1 MRFTEFKLTETAEA
15 MQVINRMSQQ
25 VVNYFNQNPELV
37 RDGSKVNLDA
47 IITDKLADPAL
58 EITRKTVQISIEPL
72 SSFSQTENGRWQL
85 RLPGG
90 SMSSYLGN
98 EPVWD
103 QVRKD
108 RALAKNGELPNTID
122 HQTARGNKTQLALP
136 SEILTR
142 SLEKDKAT
150 GNSSRYLQGLT
161 ADYARGIKSTIAH
174 EINHSYNSSQGM
186 DLGKTR
192 TQVEKNL
199 AQQQQL
205 PEWLSLAANA
215 EDQAFLNK
223 NLRLF
228 RDPNSP
234 QVVKNLYMV
243 SKELID
249 SRNNF
254 YDLERTVYLNEKNK
268 IPELEQK
275 IARSVT
281 PADVTSMT
289 NYLEMMREATEN
301 MKQEAIQ
308 ERANIKKLMVKQ
320 QQLKTAVAKI
330 KLDPLKP
337 TNYEGDAYWSSPT
350 EVNSRLQQASL
361 DMAAEIKPGMSN
373 QAINELIQKTF
384 GNNGITQE
392 FVDPDRMHKHFAPG
406 AQPPDRGFKDYMK
419 NSWSKFNP
427 DFKQDAF
434 NSAMRTP
441 EFKRYVT
448 LAYKFIQAEQ
458 ANPIS
463 LSKTSPATLGQK
475 LKAALLGIPQAEIPN
490 TILPNTQNT
499 VISAVRQAH
508 TPGSPQNNN
517 LVAATVEASKKLDTP
532 GALKALEVG
541 GKVLIAGGI
550 VVELYRGF
558 DQITALPP
566 DMPRDQY
573 QLEVEKI
580 VGKLVAEFGLVYVAA
595 MAGAW
600 ASGAAL
606 STILPGLGTVAGA
619 VVGFIAGGAA
629 GYMALDFAGDTV
641 RGIAE
646 HIVTIL
652 YKDRQAAFRK
662 AVPST
667 PNVQKT
673 VSNINTPARPNPTV
687 KPPPVTNK
695 QPTWENLD
703 RIIELSGVKIGTQVP
718 S

>member
-25 VVNYFNQNPELV
+25 VINYFNQNLELV
-37 RDGSKVNLDA
+37 RNGAKVNLDA
-47 IITDKLADPAL
+47 IVTDKLADPAL
-58 EITRKTVQISIEPL
+58 EMTRKTVQISIEPL
-72 SSFSQTENGRWQL
+72 SRFTQLENGRYVME
-85 RLPGG
+85 LPGG
-90 SMSSYLGN
+90 NMSSYLGN
-98 EPVWD
+98 EPAWN

-108 RALAKNGELPNTID
+108 RESVKAGSPQDSVANHIA
-122 HQTARGNKTQLALP
+122 QGNKTQLGLP

-142 SLEKDKAT
+142 SLENNSDAKRTGRSSGNLQRLAT
-150 GNSSRYLQGLT
+150 
-161 ADYARGIKSTIAH
+161 DYARGIKSTIAH
-174 EINHSYNSSQGM
+174 EINHSYNSLQGM
-186 DLGKTR
+186 DLNKTR
-192 TQVEKNL
+192 EQVYKNL
-199 AQQQQL
+199 VVQQKL
-205 PEWLSLAANA
+205 PDWLSLAANA
-215 EDQAFLNK
+215 DDQAFLDK

-234 QVVKNLYMV
+234 DVVKNLYV
-243 SKELID
+243 TSRELID
-249 SRNNF
+249 ARNNF
-254 YDLERTVYLNEKNK
+254 YASEHTLNRIEKTQ

-275 IARSVT
+275 IASSAT
-281 PADVTSMT
+281 PA
-289 NYLEMMREATEN
+289 EAASLTKRIEFLRGVAEG
-301 MKQEAIQ
+301 MKQDLKK
-308 ERANIKKLMVKQ
+308 ERANIKQLIGKQ
-320 QQLKTAVAKI
+320 QQLKTAVNKI

-337 TNYEGDAYWSSPT
+337 TNYDSDAYWSSPT

-373 QAINELIQKTF
+373 QAITELIQKTF
-384 GNNGITQE
+384 GDNGITQE
-392 FVDPDRMHKHFAPG
+392 FVDPERMHKHFQPG
-406 AQPPDRGFKDYMK
+406 AQLPDREFKNFMK
-419 NSWSKFNP
+419 NSWSKTHP
-427 DFKQDAF
+427 EFKQDAF
-434 NSAMRTP
+434 NSAMRKP

-490 TILPNTQNT
+490 TILPNAQNT
-499 VISAVRQAH
+499 ATSAVRQAF
-508 TPGSPQNNN
+508 TPGSPQSNN
-517 LVAATVEASKKLDTP
+517 LLASTVEASKKLDTP

-550 VVELYRGF
+550 AVELYRGF
-558 DQITALPP
+558 DQIKALPP
-566 DMPRDQY
+566 DMPKDQY

-629 GYMALDFAGDTV
+629 GYMALEFAGNTV
-641 RGIAE
+641 RSIAE

-652 YKDRQAAFRK
+652 YKDRQAAFRTP
-662 AVPST
+662 APRSPTVPN
-667 PNVQKT
+667 P
-673 VSNINTPARPNPTV
+673 VSNINTTGKPNPPARVVP
-687 KPPPVTNK
+687 NK
-695 QPTWENLD
+695 QPAYENLA
-703 RIIELSGVKIGTQVP
+703 RIVELSGVKIGT
-718 S
+718 

>member
-25 VVNYFNQNPELV
+25 VINYFNQNPELV

-90 SMSSYLGN
+90 SMSSYLGD

-142 SLEKDKAT
+142 SLENIKAT
-150 GNSSRYLQGLT
+150 DNSSRYLQGLT

-192 TQVEKNL
+192 KQVEKNL

-215 EDQAFLNK
+215 EDQAFLDK

-234 QVVKNLYMV
+234 QVVVNLYMV

-249 SRNNF
+249 ARNGF
-254 YDLERTVYLNEKNK
+254 YASEYALNSIEKK
-268 IPELEQK
+268 QIPELEQK
-275 IARSVT
+275 IANSAT
-281 PADVTSMT
+281 PAEATSMT
-289 NYLEMMREATEN
+289 KRIEILRDVAEGI
-301 MKQEAIQ
+301 KKDLIK
-308 ERANIKKLMVKQ
+308 ERANIKQLMTKQ
-320 QQLKTAVAKI
+320 QQLKTAVGKI

-337 TNYEGDAYWSSPT
+337 TNYDGDAYWSSPT

-392 FVDPDRMHKHFAPG
+392 FMDPDRMPKHFEPG
-406 AQPPDRGFKDYMK
+406 AQVPDRAFKDFMK
-419 NSWSKFNP
+419 GQWSKTLP

-434 NSAMRTP
+434 NSAMRKP

-448 LAYKFIQAEQ
+448 IAYKFIQAEQ
-458 ANPIS
+458 ANPVS

-499 VISAVRQAH
+499 VTSAVRQAI

-517 LVAATVEASKKLDTP
+517 LLAATVEASKKLDTP

-550 VVELYRGF
+550 AVELYRGF

-646 HIVTIL
+646 HIVTIM

-673 VSNINTPARPNPTV
+673 ASNINTTVKPNPTV

-695 QPTWENLD
+695 QPAYENLA
-703 RIIELSGVKIGTQVP
+703 RIVELSGVKIGTPVP

>member
-15 MQVINRMSQQ
+15 MQIINRMSQQ

-37 RDGSKVNLDA
+37 RNGAQVNLDT

-58 EITRKTVQISIEPL
+58 EMTRKTVQISITPM
-72 SSFSQTENGRWQL
+72 SSFNQLENGRWQL

-90 SMSSYLGN
+90 SMSSYLGD
-98 EPVWD
+98 EPVWN

-108 RALAKNGELPNTID
+108 RDSVKAGTSQDSVTKQIT
-122 HQTARGNKTQLALP
+122 QGNRTQLSLP

-142 SLEKDKAT
+142 SLENNNVAKGT
-150 GNSSRYLQGLT
+150 GQSSGYLQRLT
-161 ADYARGIKSTIAH
+161 LDYARSIKSTIAH
-174 EINHSYNSSQGM
+174 EINHSYNSWQGM
-186 DLGKTR
+186 DLNKTR
-192 TQVEKNL
+192 KQVEKNL
-199 AQQQQL
+199 VVQQKL
-205 PEWLSLAANA
+205 PDWLSLAANA
-215 EDQAFLNK
+215 EDQAFLDK

-234 QVVKNLYMV
+234 DVVKNLYV
-243 SKELID
+243 TSRELID
-249 SRNNF
+249 ARNNF
-254 YDLERTVYLNEKNK
+254 YASEHTLNRIEKTQ

-275 IARSVT
+275 IASSAT
-281 PADVTSMT
+281 PAEAASMT
-289 NYLEMMREATEN
+289 KRIEILRGVAEG
-301 MKQEAIQ
+301 MKQDLIK
-308 ERANIKKLMVKQ
+308 ERANIKQLIGKQ
-320 QQLKTAVAKI
+320 QQLKTAVNKI

-337 TNYEGDAYWSSPT
+337 TNYDSDAYWSSPT

-373 QAINELIQKTF
+373 QAITELIQKTF
-384 GNNGITQE
+384 GDNGITQE
-392 FVDPDRMHKHFAPG
+392 FVDPERMHKHFKPG
-406 AQPPDRGFKDYMK
+406 AQLPDREFKNFMK
-419 NSWSKFNP
+419 DSWSKAHSE
-427 DFKQDAF
+427 FKQDAF
-434 NSAMRTP
+434 NSAMRKP

-490 TILPNTQNT
+490 TILPNAQNT
-499 VISAVRQAH
+499 ATSAVRQAF
-508 TPGSPQNNN
+508 TPGSPLNNN
-517 LVAATVEASKKLDTP
+517 LLASTVEASKKLDTP

-550 VVELYRGF
+550 AVELYRGF
-558 DQITALPP
+558 DQIQALPP
-566 DMPRDQY
+566 DMPKDQY

-629 GYMALDFAGDTV
+629 GYMALEFAGNTV
-641 RGIAE
+641 RSIAE

-652 YKDRQAAFRK
+652 YKDRQAAFRTP
-662 AVPST
+662 APRSPTVPN
-667 PNVQKT
+667 PA
-673 VSNINTPARPNPTV
+673 SNINTTGKPNPPARVVP
-687 KPPPVTNK
+687 NK
-695 QPTWENLD
+695 QPAYENLA
-703 RIIELSGVKIGTQVP
+703 RIVELSGVKIGT
-718 S
+718 

>member
-25 VVNYFNQNPELV
+25 VVNYFNQNPKLV
-37 RDGSKVNLDA
+37 RNGSKVNLDA

-58 EITRKTVQISIEPL
+58 EITRKTVQISIEPM

-90 SMSSYLGN
+90 SMSSHLGD

-108 RALAKNGELPNTID
+108 RAMAKNGELPNTID
-122 HQTARGNKTQLALP
+122 HQTARGNKTQLSLP

-142 SLEKDKAT
+142 SLENIKAT
-150 GNSSRYLQGLT
+150 DNSSRYLQGLT

-192 TQVEKNL
+192 KQVEKNL

-268 IPELEQK
+268 IPDLEQK

-392 FVDPDRMHKHFAPG
+392 FVDPERMHKHFEPG
-406 AQPPDRGFKDYMK
+406 SQLPDRGFKNYMK
-419 NSWSKFNP
+419 DSWSKFNP

-458 ANPIS
+458 ANPVS
-463 LSKTSPATLGQK
+463 LYKTSPATLGQK

-499 VISAVRQAH
+499 VISGARQAI
-508 TPGSPQNNN
+508 TPGSPQSNN
-517 LVAATVEASKKLDTP
+517 LTAATVEASKKLDTP